1 MKNEKGVI
9 SLYVLFGM
17 LFLLVFVLSA
27 YIGIRNKL
35 QLEEYK
41 NLEIQEIYS
50 KNIDVVEGIE
60 FAPSNELIPI
70 YNISQFD
77 VIGTGSYLKI
87 NNKIY
92 QCGIGMSYVL
102 KNDLIVDID
111 EDLKYK
117 EVGFNDYKLYLST
130 YYIDEL
136 SHEIYYYKDGT
147 YWKCLAYQKFS
158 EKENDIV
165 KNKTYLQNQFSIIG
179 EYDLKNSN
187 QFMMIWNDE
196 EGNLGNVDIANQSA
210 NAGNIT
216 SINQIDVFKR
226 NYLKLD
232 KKSGE
237 YYLLVNVGNSI

>member
-41 NLEIQEIYS
+41 NLEVKEIYS
-50 KNIDVVEGIE
+50 KNIDVVESIE

-102 KNDLIVDID
+102 KNDIIIDID
-111 EDLKYK
+111 EDLKYRK
-117 EVGFNDYKLYLST
+117 VGFNDYKLYLST
-130 YYIDEL
+130 YYIDKL
-136 SHEIYYYKDGT
+136 SHEIYYYKDGS

-158 EKENDIV
+158 EQENNVV
-165 KNKTYLQNQFSIIG
+165 KNKTYLQNQFSILGDYNI
-179 EYDLKNSN
+179 KSN

-196 EGNLGNVDIANQSA
+196 DGNLGNVDIAKQA
-210 NAGNIT
+210 LTQENIT
-216 SINQIDVFKR
+216 SINQIDVFNR
-226 NYLKLD
+226 NYQKLD

-237 YYLLVNVGNSI
+237 YYLFVNVGNSI